1 MTDKNSSFVSIQ
13 DVLQSDER
21 YKKNAFSDEELKAWR
36 AKVDRDDNERVKRQ
50 RKMIRERQYDNASV
64 WGTSG
69 KLSFSFPEWK
79 PSQQK
84 NTQLARSIL
93 DKAIGLTK
101 IMMTSNFN
109 VLLYGDAGVGK
120 TAMALAIMN
129 ALKKNTDKTVMFVS
143 VMDLRELIMYD
154 FSDIEAKQEIE
165 FIEKRMRDV
174 DVLILDDFGSEA
186 GGMKNTGTASERLQQ
201 FWVRVAEAR
210 QKKDKNGLK
219 RFSNIITTNND
230 REDLERMYNKK
241 IVSRLITKKAEN
253 TIVFD
258 GLEDLRE

>member
-1 MTDKNSSFVSIQ
+1 MNSIQ
-13 DVLQSDER
+13 EVLEKDPRFQSS
-21 YKKNAFSDEELKAWR
+21 KVSDDELKAWR
-36 AKVDRDDNERVKRQ
+36 EKVDRDDMERVKRQ
-50 RKMIRERQYDNASV
+50 RKIIRERQYENASV

-69 KLSFSFPEWK
+69 KLVFKFTQWK

-84 NTQLARSIL
+84 NQQLARKIL

-101 IMMTSNFN
+101 IITESNFN
-109 VLLYGDAGVGK
+109 MLLYGEAGVGK

-129 ALKKNTDKTVMFVS
+129 AIKSSTDKTVMFVS
-143 VMDLRELIMYD
+143 VMDLREYIMYD
-154 FSDIEAKQEIE
+154 FNDVEARQEID

-186 GGMKNTGTASERLQQ
+186 GGMKNTGTATERLQQ
-201 FWVRVAEAR
+201 FWIRVAEAR
-210 QKKDKNGLK
+210 QKKDKNGYKL
-219 RFSNIITTNND
+219 FSNIVTTNND